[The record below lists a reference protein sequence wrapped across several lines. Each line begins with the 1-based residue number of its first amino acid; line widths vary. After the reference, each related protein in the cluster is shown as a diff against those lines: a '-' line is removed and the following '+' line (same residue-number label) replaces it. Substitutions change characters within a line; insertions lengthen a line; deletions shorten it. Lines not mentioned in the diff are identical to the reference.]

1 MGDEFEFDED
11 DDAAPTKEEL
21 AVWLSEFMSQSHL
34 AENLYRRH
42 FCDLV
47 ANRVFREFG
56 DEGLCELMMSIDRRG
71 NWISDIIL
79 ESHDIDDIVF
89 KKYGVYDDEMIGKA
103 RQSASFSE
111 MNEKIWK
118 LRRRYAKLIAD
129 EIVKP
134 SGEQATRD

>member
-1 MGDEFEFDED
+1 MDDEFEYEFDGD
-11 DDAAPTKEEL
+11 DAPTKEEL

-34 AENLYRRH
+34 AENMYRQH

-47 ANRVFREFG
+47 ANRVYQEFG

-79 ESHDIDDIVF
+79 EAHDIDDIMF
-89 KKYGVYDDEMIGKA
+89 NKYGIYDDEMIEKA
-103 RQSASFSE
+103 RQSVAFSE
-111 MNEKIWK
+111 MNDKIWK

-129 EIVKP
+129 EVVKP
-134 SGEQATRD
+134 EEQETKD